1 MRTQTE
7 MRSSAAHSNPPT
19 GPDVILRVFG
29 VAKSFGA
36 TKALRNLSFDVV
48 PGEIHTIQ
56 GENGSGKS
64 TLVKVLAGV
73 HAPDA
78 GTLEIDGQ
86 TLSAMQ
92 NPSHSQSCGI
102 GIVFQEVLVAGP
114 RSVLENVW
122 LGSDRL
128 FALRGINDTRK
139 QEAAAV
145 LESLLGHVPDLDQ
158 PIEQLSLSDRQACA
172 IARAVLRDPDLLVLD
187 EATSALDVATR
198 DRLFALLRKR
208 TAQHKSVLFISHRMD
223 EVTEISDRVTVMRLG
238 ETVETLMRAEA
249 TPTRLVQLMTAND
262 ELPELRRGAKQ
273 EDANPE
279 IVLSAKQTKLT
290 LDGDAIDLDVHAGE
304 MIGLAGLDGHGQDA
318 LLNAL
323 SGGFSFS
330 GTIAMAGP
338 KGPINITSK
347 KAAANSGI
355 ALVPRERKT
364 EALFAPLTILDNF
377 ALPTLAKD
385 SRFGLVSRRKSITR
399 FLKLAER
406 LGIRFNDVNNAVS
419 TLSGGNQQKIVMARW
434 LAAYPKVLLLNDPTR
449 GVDAHTKQDLYSLL
463 KELTESGLAV
473 VMISSEVD
481 EHLALMDRVLVM
493 RDQEVFQE
501 FRGEEISRQALVSA
515 YFGKNNGT

>member
-1 MRTQTE
+1 MATQTE
-7 MRSSAAHSNPPT
+7 MRSSAAHSNSRA
-19 GPDVILRVFG
+19 GRDVVLRVSG

-36 TKALRNLSFDVV
+36 TKALRNLSFDVL

-73 HAPDA
+73 YAPDA
-78 GTLEIDGQ
+78 GTLEVAGE

-122 LGSDRL
+122 LGSDSL
-128 FALRGINDTRK
+128 FGLGGINESRK
-139 QEAAAV
+139 REAAAV
-145 LESLLGHVPDLDQ
+145 LEALLGHIPDLTQ
-158 PIEQLSLSDRQACA
+158 PIEHLSLSDRQACA

-198 DRLFALLRKR
+198 DRLFELLRKR
-208 TAQHKSVLFISHRMD
+208 TAENKSVLFISHRMD

-238 ETVETLMRAEA
+238 ETVETLTRADA

-262 ELPELRRGAKQ
+262 ELPAMRRGAQ
-273 EDANPE
+273 QGDANRE
-279 IVLSAKQTKLT
+279 IVLSARHTKLA
-290 LDGDAIDLDVHAGE
+290 LGRDEIDLDVHAGE
-304 MIGLAGLDGHGQDA
+304 MIGLSGLDGHGQEA
-318 LLNAL
+318 LLHAL
-323 SGGFSFS
+323 SGGFAFG
-330 GTIAMAGP
+330 GTVVMTGP
-338 KGPINITSK
+338 NGPVAITSK
-347 KAAANSGI
+347 KAAADNGI

-385 SRFGLVSRRKSITR
+385 SKFGLVSRRKSIAR
-399 FLKLAER
+399 FLKLADR
-406 LGIRFNDVNNAVS
+406 LGISFNDVNNAVS
-419 TLSGGNQQKIVMARW
+419 TLSGGNQQKVVMARW
-434 LAAYPKVLLLNDPTR
+434 LAADPKVLLLNDPTR

-493 RDQEVFQE
+493 RDQEIFQE
-501 FRGEEISRQALVSA
+501 FQRDEISREALVSA
-515 YFGKNNGT
+515 YFGKNNGK